1 MENILLIIVIL
12 SIFHF
17 IYEGI
22 VAPTLRVYQRN
33 KLFVLRDKL
42 REIDYQELKGNDK
55 YAYEYI
61 ERGLN
66 NIISNLPKLNSYS
79 FHRYIEKIEKDSKLK
94 KEITTRSEKIKQTS
108 IQDLKEIYEEAGKV
122 TYDTVCINSGAWFI
136 YLIPIVLSILFFSK
150 GLRLAKDFFVTP
162 NDQTEK
168 SIVNNC

>member
-1 MENILLIIVIL
+1 MENILLVIIIL
-12 SIFHF
+12 SVFHF

-22 VAPTLRVYQRN
+22 VTPTLRVYQRN

-42 REIDYQELKGNDK
+42 REIDYQKLRGNDK

-66 NIISNLPKLNSYS
+66 NIIFNLSKLNSYS
-79 FHRYIEKIEKDSKLK
+79 FHKYIEKVEKDLELQ
-94 KEITTRSEKIKQTS
+94 KEIAARSEKIKQAS
-108 IQDLKEIYEEAGKV
+108 IQDLKEIYEEAGKI

-150 GLRLAKDFFVTP
+150 GLRLAKALFVTP
-162 NDQTEK
+162 NCQTEEI
-168 SIVNNC
+168 IVNVC